1 MLDFATRVHNH
12 NYRLDP
18 IIRSLL
24 DTYFYKFLMHQFI
37 WMLYPDVP
45 VTFSLINRTRSVRLA
60 DLIPEALLRAQLDY
74 VRDLHFQ
81 ENELI
86 WLAGNR
92 FYGRRDIF
100 RPEYIDYLRGF
111 QLPDYRLETIDGQY
125 VLTFEGA
132 WAEVTLWEIYALAI
146 VSELRSRAAMASLAK
161 FELDILY
168 AQTKAKI
175 WGKIKRLQAWPDLR

>member
-24 DTYFYKFLMHQFI
+24 NTDFYKFLMHQFI

-45 VTFSLINRTRSVRLA
+45 VTFELINRTKSVRLA
-60 DLIPEALLRAQLDY
+60 EIIPEKELRAQLDH
-74 VRDLHFQ
+74 VKRLSFR

-86 WLAGNR
+86 WLAGNK

-100 RPEYIDYLRGF
+100 RPEYIEYLRNF
-111 QLPDYRLETIDGQY
+111 RLPDYEIERRDGQY
-125 VLTFEGA
+125 LLRFEGA
-132 WAEVTLWEIYALAI
+132 WADVTMWEIYALAAA
-146 VSELRSRAAMASLAK
+146 SELRTRTAMARLGE
-161 FELDILY
+161 FELDVLY
-168 AQTKAKI
+168 AQA
-175 WGKIKRLQAWPDLR
+175 

>member
-24 DTYFYKFLMHQFI
+24 DTDFYKFLMHQFI

-45 VTFSLINRTRSVRLA
+45 VTFSLINRTRKVRLA
-60 DLIPEALLRAQLDY
+60 EVIAEASLRAQLDY
-74 VRDLHFQ
+74 ARDLHFQ

-92 FYGRRDIF
+92 FCVRRGIF
-100 RPEYIDYLRGF
+100 RAVFIEY
-111 QLPDYRLETIDGQY
+111 
-125 VLTFEGA
+125 
-132 WAEVTLWEIYALAI
+132 
-146 VSELRSRAAMASLAK
+146 
-161 FELDILY
+161 
-168 AQTKAKI
+168 
-175 WGKIKRLQAWPDLR
+175 